1 MSDFNIAYKKMQI
14 AEYNGK
20 ESLFVHK
27 HSDEQ
32 GYTVGGI
39 YQKANPNAV
48 DYHLIDKIVKA
59 VGDIKRASIM
69 IYHDEKIQFDVFK
82 YFKKNYWDISR
93 LSELHDNK
101 MAQEI
106 YMASVLYGVKR
117 AVKMAQELAKVSQD
131 GVIGNYSIK
140 GLNNLDPLQFDM
152 DYDILENKLAEKV
165 AHDNNKEH
173 YLDGW
178 HRRANDSWDIKV

>member
-1 MSDFNIAYKKMQI
+1 MADFNLAYKKMQL
-14 AEYNGK
+14 AEYNNR
-20 ESLFVHK
+20 ESLFIHK
-27 HSDEQ
+27 HSDEK

-48 DYHLIDKIVKA
+48 DYELVDEIVKT

-69 IYHDEKIQFDVFK
+69 LFHDEKIQFDVFK

-106 YMASVLYGVKR
+106 YMASVLYGVER
-117 AVKMAQELAKVSQD
+117 AVKMAQQLAMVTPD
-131 GVIGNYSIK
+131 GDLGNFSIK

-152 DYDILENKLAEKV
+152 DYDILEIKLATSIAKTN
-165 AHDNNKEH
+165 HKEH
-173 YLDGW
+173 YLVGW
-178 HRRANDSWDIKV
+178 HRRANDSWDLKV